1 MSGFRGMFIFLL
13 AAAAVAVGAPAV
25 SASPVTSP
33 MTCTGGPGGGLTYR
47 YGVTGTATMPDV
59 PSGITVTR
67 YSSLGSSVVL
77 TTDTPV
83 LDNTYGG
90 GYWLR
95 TYGLNA
101 WNLGSVS
108 GTTYWLLLPGTTFG
122 VIVTGQ
128 LHTVYAAGGYLAS
141 GLNCTVPG
149 ATGNVGPFTGKGGS
163 RYTAVQVTGVIAAPA
178 APAGVTVVKTYTGI
192 TVISGASPVLDNTYG
207 GGYWKRTYH
216 WNAWNLG
223 PDQAGNAYWLLLP
236 DTPLSASFSG
246 QLQIVYAAGGNNQIP
261 LAYTISA

>member
-1 MSGFRGMFIFLL
+1 M
-13 AAAAVAVGAPAV
+13 
-25 SASPVTSP
+25 
-33 MTCTGGPGGGLTYR
+33 
-47 YGVTGTATMPDV
+47 ATMPDV

-67 YSSLGSSVVL
+67 YNSLGSSVVL
-77 TTDTPV
+77 TTATPA
-83 LDNTYGG
+83 LDNTYSG

-108 GTTYWLLLPGTTFG
+108 GTTYWLLVPSTMFG
-122 VIVTGQ
+122 VIVAGQ
-128 LHTVYAAGGYLAS
+128 LHIVYAAGGYNAS

-178 APAGVTVVKTYTGI
+178 TPAGVTVVKTYTGT
-192 TVISGASPVLDNTYG
+192 TVISGANPVLDNTYG
-207 GGYWKRTYH
+207 GGYWRQTYH

-223 PDQAGNAYWLLLP
+223 SDQAGVALP
-236 DTPLSASFSG
+236 HCT
-246 QLQIVYAAGGNNQIP
+246 Q
-261 LAYTISA
+261 